1 MTGRRPD
8 VTRVYDFADHFREI
22 GVGDTWQS
30 LPQIFK
36 ANGRITLG
44 TGKLY
49 HPGLPPNYDGDNSWS
64 PEALDWNYNV
74 TCRELDSPSLASCQG
89 PEFNRKAF
97 TKSLRPVQCLAG
109 PSAVE
114 GCRADSRIALSG
126 RAERLFLLRVPAAR
140 ARAADKLDAGADAG
154 GGRRR
159 AALPAALRAG
169 EIRRTWRVWRAL
181 LLREHP
187 VSGSEHRTANGRA
200 LSRFP
205 PACPR

>member
-89 PEFNRKAF
+89 PEFNRKASR
-97 TKSLRPVQCLAG
+97 SLCAPC
-109 PSAVE
+109 SAVLT
-114 GCRADSRIALSG
+114 RAW
-126 RAERLFLLRVPAAR
+126 P
-140 ARAADKLDAGADAG
+140 
-154 GGRRR
+154 
-159 AALPAALRAG
+159 
-169 EIRRTWRVWRAL
+169 
-181 LLREHP
+181 
-187 VSGSEHRTANGRA
+187 
-200 LSRFP
+200 
-205 PACPR
+205 CPQRSS